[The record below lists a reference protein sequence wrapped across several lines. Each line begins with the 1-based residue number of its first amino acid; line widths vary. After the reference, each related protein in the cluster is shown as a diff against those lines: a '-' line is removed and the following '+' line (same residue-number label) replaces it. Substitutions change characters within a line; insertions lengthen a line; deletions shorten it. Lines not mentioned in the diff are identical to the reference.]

1 MREGPILFQ
10 GDMVS
15 AILKDQKSMTRRV
28 IKPQPVLSP
37 NAGFGQYHH
46 GQMWMYGTYSN
57 GVPNVRNF
65 VASRSPYGQP
75 GDLRWVRESV
85 RAEESR
91 EGLDGVRYLADDAFR
106 PIDDTEEAASKWLD
120 LYSYRGG
127 TGLVV
132 PTIHMSRWASRIT
145 LRVTDVR
152 VERVQ
157 DISVEDAFAEGSL
170 WADIDHVGDMT
181 FDMSKIAFEL
191 LWNSINA
198 KPKRSSHNPYTGVL
212 EHCYVSYPWENV
224 TETLEHNKFPW
235 YVIGN
240 PWVWVVSFERLK

>member
-15 AILKDQKSMTRRV
+15 AILEDQKSMTRRV

-46 GQMWMYGTYSN
+46 GQMWTYGTYSN
-57 GVPNVRNF
+57 GVSNVRNF

-75 GDLRWVRESV
+75 GDLLWVRETWYDDMV
-85 RAEESR
+85 LRETIPTAPDEYIFYRADGEAFQQFEA
-91 EGLDGVRYLADDAFR
+91 LDDSNPFAWR
-106 PIDDTEEAASKWLD
+106 AS
-120 LYSYRGG
+120 
-127 TGLVV
+127 
-132 PTIHMSRWASRIT
+132 IHMPRWASRIT

-152 VERVQ
+152 VEQVQ
-157 DISVEDAFAEGSL
+157 DISTANQMAEGLRTHLREHDAVCDLREQWVGL
-170 WADIDHVGDMT
+170 WD
-181 FDMSKIAFEL
+181 
-191 LWNSINA
+191 SINA